1 MPVKKRLMSLLLAAA
16 GTGCMFHGNTP
27 IATAPEAFT
36 VDHAG
41 QGVKNLPEYAWWQ
54 DIGSTELNELVLEAL
69 ERNKKISI
77 AIKNIEIA
85 QSALDTVRLGWLP
98 TFSFMAGRV
107 QGNSVTFLPNLP
119 VPISSAS
126 NFSAFLP
133 MWMANII
140 QLPNQ
145 TREAEKNVEAAASDY
160 LALRTSIAA
169 QVVSSYAVLLASI
182 EEASILSALK
192 DNLSVRLKTTRS
204 MAARGLN
211 TDVAFNDI
219 DSEMQ
224 KLEAQIATNRSNQ
237 IAAKNAL
244 LTLVGRQISS
254 FSPRETFDSL
264 KLDHVAPGNTPTSVL
279 ATRPDVVAA
288 RAKIEAADYGVS
300 STASLF
306 APVPTFSSANVR
318 VTSSQNGQDS
328 SMRANVQTGALFW
341 VLDPQFIGKI
351 NTKNKQYDS
360 SIINYLSVV
369 DQSLKEVDDALA
381 SFEANQRKLIK
392 EESVLSNSRKN
403 LATTKAMFKNGLVS
417 DTHYIDHLTR
427 FDLARM
433 SMLKTKV
440 QAVIA
445 FSKLYQSMG
454 GGATYGEN
462 RYQLQD
468 QALAAKAQP
477 TANTDMR

>member
-1 MPVKKRLMSLLLAAA
+1 
-16 GTGCMFHGNTP
+16 
-27 IATAPEAFT
+27 
-36 VDHAG
+36 
-41 QGVKNLPEYAWWQ
+41 
-54 DIGSTELNELVLEAL
+54 
-69 ERNKKISI
+69 
-77 AIKNIEIA
+77 
-85 QSALDTVRLGWLP
+85 
-98 TFSFMAGRV
+98 
-107 QGNSVTFLPNLP
+107 
-119 VPISSAS
+119 
-126 NFSAFLP
+126 
-133 MWMANII
+133 MWVVNII
-140 QLPNQ
+140 QLPNK
-145 TREAEKNVEAAASDY
+145 TKEAEKNVEATASEY

-182 EEASILSALK
+182 EEASILKALK
-192 DNLSVRLKTTRS
+192 DNLSIRVKTTKS
-204 MAARGLN
+204 MTARGLN
-211 TDVAFNDI
+211 TEISLNDI

-224 KLEAQIATNRSNQ
+224 KLEAQIATNQSNQ
-237 IAAKNAL
+237 VAAKNAL
-244 LTLVGRQISS
+244 LTLVGRQISR
-254 FSPRETFDSL
+254 FSPRESFDAL

-306 APVPTFSSANVR
+306 APVPTFTSANVR

-328 SMRANVQTGALFW
+328 TLRANVQAGVLFW

-351 NTKNKQYDS
+351 NTQNKQYDS
-360 SIINYLSVV
+360 AIINYLSVV

-392 EESVLSNSRKN
+392 EQSVLSNSRKN
-403 LATTKAMFKNGLVS
+403 LATTQAMFKNGLLS
-417 DTHYIDHLTR
+417 DTQYIENLTR
-427 FDLARM
+427 FDMARM
-433 SMLKTKV
+433 SILQTKV

-468 QALAAKAQP
+468 QALAAKAPP